1 MTITHDR
8 RFGPYTVEDLH
19 ARDDDG
25 KGFELEDGWLVELSL
40 SSPHNWA
47 AQCVSD
53 VVRSAAEDAKAEVFV
68 AFGGGWEIT
77 TPTGIRKPDVFV
89 VPKGVARA
97 SIVHREPMTVHGM
110 EVLLAV
116 EVVSPGSGS
125 ERRDRVR
132 KVREYAACGIAQY
145 WIVDLE
151 PRPRVQ
157 VLLLD
162 DGANAYRL
170 DRTVT
175 AGEVLTAEIKA
186 DVAFTVEFDPRVM
199 IEF

>member
-25 KGFELEDGWLVELSL
+25 KGFELEDGWLVELSP
-40 SSPHNWA
+40 SWPHNWA
-47 AQCVSD
+47 AECVWE
-53 VVRSAAEDAKAEVFV
+53 VVRSAAKEAGADVFV
-68 AFGGGWEIT
+68 AHGGEWEIT
-77 TPTGIRKPDVFV
+77 TPAGIRKPDVFV

-97 SIVHREPMTVHGM
+97 SIVHREPRTVPGT

-145 WIVDLE
+145 WIADVE

-162 DGANAYRL
+162 DGASAYRL
-170 DRTVT
+170 DRTAE

-186 DVAFTVEFDPRVM
+186 DVAFTVVFDPQVM